1 MFKKIISIILTVV
14 AVCSLAVSVY
24 ADEPDCLTNGHTFV
38 DPPGIMKGFDGEIQG
53 FPVKVSIKYCSKCKF
68 YFHECNVLGIQLEY
82 MSLTGFTGID
92 GELQAF
98 LFTQI
103 GRIMGKNATAT
114 QFQAGG
120 GSASPGGV
128 GRNPSGY
135 AGEGTPNISPSGSL
149 YIVATPYLVA
159 STAYQNGLVTFTNAE
174 FGEGYLFLNPK
185 GIVHGERL
193 VREFGTSKFEFRG
206 AWKITAPYDGIYY
219 WNMLEPGQDLGYYN
233 MYSSKDSKDNKSRVF
248 SKGQTT
254 NPEYKYGAKVYAKKG
269 DIVYW
274 IDAEYYY
281 GGIYTTQ
288 LNYCEYNINP
298 LIISCEPDTSTIV
311 NQTNITINNNTFN
324 GNIYVDNTNKL
335 TYIYP
340 QYTVNNET
348 KISNNPIIYNEETKQ
363 YYVYDQ
369 TTNNYYYITYG
380 DPAPTPTP
388 SPSPD
393 PDKPTPS
400 PDPGGST
407 PDPDKPSP
415 SPSPSTAPGGNS
427 DKETGGNSFFN
438 FIFGFGSDT
447 GKDENGKKGI
457 IWSLI
462 SLLVSCVTFVV
473 GMGTAYSYLF
483 PFLPPGLCTTIHIC
497 VLVLFLFAVI
507 KFIRSFI

>member
-1 MFKKIISIILTVV
+1 MFKKIISIILTVAV
-14 AVCSLAVSVY
+14 VCSLVVPAVY
-24 ADEPDCLTNGHTFV
+24 ADEPDCLTNGHSFS

-68 YFHECNVLGIQLEY
+68 YFHECDVLGIKLEY

-103 GRIMGKNATAT
+103 GRIMGSNASAS

-128 GRNPSGY
+128 GRHPAGYVGQGVPNYTSSGNLIMYVEPY
-135 AGEGTPNISPSGSL
+135 ALAFKSGMSPIYPYSQHSIGFGSCGDIQSLGPSGSGDE
-149 YIVATPYLVA
+149 YFRKYWWGAVY
-159 STAYQNGLVTFTNAE
+159 
-174 FGEGYLFLNPK
+174 
-185 GIVHGERL
+185 
-193 VREFGTSKFEFRG
+193 KF
-206 AWKITAPYDGIYY
+206 TAPVTGIYY
-219 WNMLEPGQDLGYYN
+219 VGSEIGNYEFGYLDVFPTNNTSDARWRRTTFGFKLNKKYHNSISLKAGSECFFSYN
-233 MYSSKDSKDNKSRVF
+233 YYYENSNFTPCM
-248 SKGQTT
+248 
-254 NPEYKYGAKVYAKKG
+254 YKY
-269 DIVYW
+269 
-274 IDAEYYY
+274 
-281 GGIYTTQ
+281 Q
-288 LNYCEYNINP
+288 LYPIPICVEP
-298 LIISCEPDTSTIV
+298 LETSI
-311 NQTNITINNNTFN
+311 TNNTSITINNNTWN
-324 GNIYVDNTNKL
+324 GNIYVDSSNKL

-340 QYTVNNET
+340 QYTTVNENNET
-348 KISNNPIIYNEETKQ
+348 VTNISNNPIIYNEETKQ
-363 YYVYDQ
+363 YYTYDSV
-369 TTNNYYYITYG
+369 TNNYYYITYG

-388 SPSPD
+388 T
-393 PDKPTPS
+393 PT

-407 PDPDKPSP
+407 PGPDNPSP
-415 SPSPSTAPGGNS
+415 SPSPSTAPGGSS